1 MKKKRVLN
9 LGRKTTV
16 DNLSTEINS
25 IMQEYAGDITSV
37 MMKDIDTVA
46 GQTVKKIKEKAPK
59 KTGSYAK
66 SWTSKVTAQNANSKN
81 RVVYSKGRGG
91 SITHLLENGHASRN
105 GGRVKSIPHIKEA
118 EEYAVEEL
126 VKKLKRRIEHGI

>member
-66 SWTSKVTAQNANSKN
+66 SWTSKVTAELAGKATG
-81 RVVYSKGRGG
+81 VSKGRGG